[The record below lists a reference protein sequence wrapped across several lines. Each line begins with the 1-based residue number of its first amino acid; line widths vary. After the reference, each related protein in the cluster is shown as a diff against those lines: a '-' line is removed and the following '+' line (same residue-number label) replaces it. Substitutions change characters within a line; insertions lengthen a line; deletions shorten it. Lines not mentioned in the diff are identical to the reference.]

1 MSRARTAVGL
11 LLTASACVSAPD
23 STGAGGDWIGT
34 ITTEGGVTTVFN
46 ESGSVWGG
54 KATVVEEVSI
64 GVEAGAD
71 ELMFGN
77 IRWVHEA
84 GGTIYVIDPQVPAVR
99 TFDLD
104 GNFLG
109 NLGAPGQ
116 GPGEYTDPFRLV
128 AAPDGRL
135 FLSQPRVARI
145 DVYAADGTPLDMWTV
160 RMPRGFS
167 MVVDEEGV
175 LWVPL
180 VAYRERGAAEYRQGI
195 QALPDGEPGERAL
208 IEQFDGE
215 AVPPRGAQGVA
226 WTPAG
231 GGTLIVGGI
240 DQLDSYRFEVQRLGK
255 TVLVVERWW
264 EPLPVDPEYAAWYL
278 AATGDER
285 PATYPAYLAFTKAAS
300 GEIWVARHGP
310 TERLPDCEADLS
322 STEAARANP
331 CWRQTWIVDVFAEGG
346 RYLGEIDLPDDI
358 TPVPQWIHVDGD
370 MLIARSQQDDGVVRV
385 KRLRIV
391 LPEG

>member
-1 MSRARTAVGL
+1 VLAV
-11 LLTASACVSAPD
+11 ASLACAPHPADTNTD
-23 STGAGGDWIGT
+23 STWVGT
-34 ITTEGGVTTVFN
+34 ITTEGGVTSVFN
-46 ESGSVWGG
+46 ESGSVWRDN
-54 KATVVEEVSI
+54 ATVVEAVSI
-64 GVEAGAD
+64 GVEAGPD
-71 ELMFGN
+71 ELMFGE
-77 IRWVHEA
+77 IAWVYEA
-84 GGTIYVIDPQVPAVR
+84 GETIYVIDPQVPAVR

-109 NLGAPGQ
+109 NLGGPGQ

-160 RMPRGFS
+160 RMPTGFS

-175 LWVPL
+175 LWVPI
-180 VAYRERGAAEYRQGI
+180 VAYSDGGAEYRQGI

-215 AVPPRGAQGVA
+215 AVPPRGAQGVV

-231 GGTLIVGGI
+231 GGTLIVGVGI
-240 DQLDSYRFEVQRLGK
+240 DELDSYRFEVQRLGK
-255 TVLVVERWW
+255 TVLLVERGW

-285 PATYPAYLAFTKAAS
+285 PTTYPAYLAFTKAAS
-300 GEIWVARHGP
+300 GEIWVTRHGP

-331 CWRQTWIVDVFAEGG
+331 CWRRTWIVDVFGEDG

-385 KRLRIV
+385 KRFRIV